1 MDGLTKRYR
10 SERLIELGKQLKR
23 DYYIMFIGKNKEVL
37 FEMLAGKIT
46 GYIEGYTDNYLK
58 VLAPSDDIKEGEL
71 AMVRLKGLKQNYILA
86 EKIFQ

>member
-1 MDGLTKRYR
+1 
-10 SERLIELGKQLKR
+10 
-23 DYYIMFIGKNKEVL
+23 
-37 FEMLAGKIT
+37 MLSGKIT

-71 AMVRLKGLKQNYILA
+71 AMVSLKGLKQNYILA